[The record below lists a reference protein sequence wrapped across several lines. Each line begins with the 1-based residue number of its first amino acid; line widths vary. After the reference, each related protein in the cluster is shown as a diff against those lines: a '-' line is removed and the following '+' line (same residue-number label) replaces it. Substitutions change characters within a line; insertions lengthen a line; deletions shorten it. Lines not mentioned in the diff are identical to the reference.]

1 MASYHVQR
9 SDCYH
14 FSGFTKLHD
23 AVESGVDKTE
33 KNIAILQYNQVDQRS
48 AVTKS
53 DDSVAKIN
61 AVVDFLKETAKQIQ
75 SNLHVPPT
83 HYISSSNN
91 LADIQ
96 FYGNPYQRLSTITK
110 SFRPIVCVY
119 VS

>member
-1 MASYHVQR
+1 MASYHVQK
-9 SDCYH
+9 SDGYH

-23 AVESGVDKTE
+23 AVEPRGDKTE
-33 KNIAILQYNQVDQRS
+33 KNITILQYNPIDQRS
-48 AVTKS
+48 VVTKF
-53 DDSVAKIN
+53 DDSVAKIH

-96 FYGNPYQRLSTITK
+96 
-110 SFRPIVCVY
+110 
-119 VS
+119 